1 MRGGCIAR
9 PLPNAVSS
17 TARKYPLSSFV
28 RTADPRLNAAAGRA
42 DSRLNAAAG
51 RADSRLNAAAGRAVG
66 RTGPWCSSRGL
77 VWAALSTRDPLQHR
91 YLHTLRQGSTAT
103 SVFTHVTTGID
114 CNSSIYTRYNRG
126 PLQQRYLGLHTSRQG
141 STAKKLYLHPLQDE

>member
-1 MRGGCIAR
+1 M
-9 PLPNAVSS
+9 SS
-17 TARKYPLSSFV
+17 TARAYPLSSFV

-51 RADSRLNAAAGRAVG
+51 RAVG
-66 RTGPWCSSRGL
+66 QTGPWCFSRGL

-114 CNSSIYTRYNRG
+114 CNSTIYTRYDRN
-126 PLQQRYLGLHTSRQG
+126 PLQQRYLGLHMSRQG
-141 STAKKLYLHPLQDE
+141 STAKNCIYTRYKTSNGGNIRRHNTQDR